1 MSFLVRIKQAL
12 GFAAV
17 TNDDVDIIENEHAP
31 LFAPPENMSSDIAD
45 ELLRLQKDNM
55 RLSDENRRLKSDL
68 ERSQLSA
75 DRQRQSLLN
84 RINDLQSQVISLEEQ
99 KEALLVS
106 QISRQITQ
114 EVSNPPADG
123 EPLITPDKEALISAR
138 KEILRLT
145 TLNEQLDMKSR
156 LSDKMMAD
164 LNTKANNARREAERL
179 AAELAAVDELKD
191 HMESIE
197 AIIDRKDQQI
207 AELKEKA
214 SQATGVD
221 NTELSAL
228 REKTA
233 RLSNEREQLQRT
245 IETNLYNQAH
255 SENVLRQRIKEL
267 EKRLDAMSDPNAEPA
282 KKPAKKPKPKRL
294 STPLTPENID
304 NASVFGYVEPERKT
318 PDKDDPA
325 QLTLF

>member
-17 TNDDVDIIENEHAP
+17 TNDDADIIENEHVP
-31 LFAPPENMSSDIAD
+31 IFAPPENMSSDIAD
-45 ELLRLQKDNM
+45 ELLRLQKENL

-75 DRQRQSLLN
+75 DRQRQALLN
-84 RINDLQSQVISLEEQ
+84 RVNDLQSQVISLEEQ

-106 QISRQITQ
+106 QISRQMSQ
-114 EVSNPPADG
+114 EAPSPSADG
-123 EPLITPDKEALISAR
+123 EPLITPDKEALIAAR

-145 TLNEQLDMKSR
+145 TLNDQLDVKSR
-156 LSDKMMAD
+156 ISDKMIAD

-179 AAELAAVDELKD
+179 AAELAAVDELKGQ
-191 HMESIE
+191 MENIE
-197 AIIDRKDQQI
+197 AIINHKDKQI
-207 AELKEKA
+207 ANLKEKIA
-214 SQATGVD
+214 GSGTD
-221 NTELSAL
+221 NNEIQAL

-233 RLSNEREQLQRT
+233 RLANEREQLQRT
-245 IETNLYNQAH
+245 IETNLYNQVH
-255 SENVLRQRIKEL
+255 SENSLRQRIKEL
-267 EKRLDAMSDPNAEPA
+267 EKRLDSMSEPGAETA
-282 KKPAKKPKPKRL
+282 KKTAKKPKPKRL